1 MKKNINLH
9 IRHKVLILIILIFLF
24 TCLYFLFDD
33 SNFGGISNI
42 QELIKEELIKNKI
55 KEQIKEKYYN
65 FDEETTTIDIELHK
79 DDEKAINLKTKELK
93 DSVKATE
100 LKEEKIKPNFF
111 QKFFNRLYFSVITG
125 TTLGY
130 GDIYPI
136 TIQVKFITMIQSLM
150 TIILIII

>member
-55 KEQIKEKYYN
+55 KQQIKEKYYN
-65 FDEETTTIDIELHK
+65 FEEETTDIDIELNK
-79 DDEKAINLKTKELK
+79 DDEKAINIKTKELK

-100 LKEEKIKPNFF
+100 LKGEKIKPNFL

-136 TIQVKFITMIQSLM
+136 TSQVKFITMIQSLM